1 MQPIVLTVGEMLL
14 APLSERDRKTFMRVV
29 AKTVDL
35 NNELSRAP
43 LTAFDHGEE

>member
-1 MQPIVLTVGEMLL
+1 
-14 APLSERDRKTFMRVV
+14 VV

-43 LTAFDHGEE
+43 LAALDHEDD